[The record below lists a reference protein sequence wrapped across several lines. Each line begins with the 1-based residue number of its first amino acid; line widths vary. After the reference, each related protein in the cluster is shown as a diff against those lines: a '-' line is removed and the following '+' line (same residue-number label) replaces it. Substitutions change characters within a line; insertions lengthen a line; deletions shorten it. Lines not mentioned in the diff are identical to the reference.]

1 MKRNLI
7 LYTFV
12 AALGG
17 LLFGFDTAVV
27 NGAIPFFSDYF
38 DLSDAM
44 KGWAVSSALI
54 GCIIGALVIGWPGDR
69 FGRRDTLKVLG
80 LLFLISAVGSGLANN
95 LTQFVIYRLIGGL
108 AVGGA
113 SVLSPMYISEIAPPK
128 HRGRLTITFQL
139 AIVIGILTA
148 FFSDYLLINTGDN
161 NWRWMF
167 ISESLPAVTFMVLL
181 FAVSKSPRW
190 LVKTGDEEQAR
201 IVLERVNSSVD
212 ADKTIAEIHDSL
224 SKEGKEYRRQ
234 LLKAPYFKLVL
245 IGMVVGMFNQFTG
258 INVIMY
264 YATDIFRMAGFSTDS
279 SIGQTVIVGLANLIF
294 TLIAMRVIDH
304 LGRKKMLLVGSL
316 GMPVFLLLFAW
327 SFFTGN
333 IGGFS
338 LVIMLVG
345 FTAFFAFSQGAVI
358 WVILSEMFP
367 NVIRARAT
375 AIASFSLWFF
385 NGLTSFL
392 FPFVVGSLGGTRG
405 IGYVFVFY
413 AIMTFSSF
421 FFFRKFL
428 FETKGKSLEELEK
441 ESLGNAKASLSA

>member
-1 MKRNLI
+1 MKKNLI

-17 LLFGFDTAVV
+17 LLFGFDTAVI
-27 NGAIPFFSDYF
+27 NGAIPFFTDYF
-38 DLSDAM
+38 NLTDAM

-54 GCIIGALVIGWPGDR
+54 GCIAGALVIGWPGDKY
-69 FGRRDTLKVLG
+69 GRLATLKVLA
-80 LLFLISAVGSGLANN
+80 LLFLISAIGSGLANN
-95 LTQFVIYRLIGGL
+95 LTSFVIYRLIGGI

-128 HRGRLTITFQL
+128 YRGRLTITFQL

-148 FFSDYLLINTGDN
+148 FFSDYLLINTGPN

-167 ISESLPAVTFMVLL
+167 ISEALPSTAFFILL
-181 FAVSKSPRW
+181 FTVSKSPRW
-190 LVKTGDEEQAR
+190 LVKNGQIDQAR
-201 IVLERVNSSVD
+201 AVIERINRSIDVE
-212 ADKTIAEIHDSL
+212 KTLSEIQESL
-224 SKEGKEYRRQ
+224 AIEGNGSRRKLHKQ
-234 LLKAPYFKLVL
+234 PYLRLVM
-245 IGMVVGMFNQFTG
+245 IGMIVGMFNQFTG

-279 SIGQTVIVGLANLIF
+279 SIGQTVIIGLSNLIF

-304 LGRKKMLLVGSL
+304 FGRKNMLLVGSL
-316 GMPVFLLLFAW
+316 GMPVFLFIFAW
-327 SFFTGN
+327 AFFSGN
-333 IGGFS
+333 VGGFS
-338 LVIMLVG
+338 LVILLVG

-367 NVIRARAT
+367 NIVRARAT

-385 NGLTSFL
+385 NGLTTFL
-392 FPFVVGSLGGTRG
+392 FPVVVGSLGGTRG
-405 IGYVFVFY
+405 IGYVFLFY
-413 AIMTFSSF
+413 GLMTLTSF

-441 ESLGNAKASLSA
+441 ESVG